1 MNSSLV
7 KTIINL
13 LPDNL
18 EIEVI
23 KEGVLIT
30 GVNGIEGL
38 HKEVTPTPE
47 TSSVSTSVVPTT
59 EEFCKT
65 TKEPEKV
72 AFIVPTSIRKLLI
85 DLPEHIVNILC
96 KEYITE
102 VSKYWSS
109 TRKNNIDIIRKMT
122 NKNRPSLNSKMLL
135 AAKYYAIANTE
146 VDSMENKLIIL
157 NIPILKTLC
166 KS

>member
-30 GVNGIEGL
+30 GINGIEGL
-38 HKEVTPTPE
+38 HKEVTPTPA
-47 TSSVSTSVVPTT
+47 TPSVPTPVVPTT
-59 EEFCKT
+59 TEFCKT
-65 TKEPEKV
+65 TKEPEKL
-72 AFIVPTSIRKLLI
+72 AFVIPTSIRKLLV

-102 VSKYWSS
+102 VGKCWSP

-122 NKNRPSLNSKMLL
+122 NRNRPRLNSKMLS
-135 AAKYYAIANTE
+135 AAKYYSVPNTD
-146 VDSMENKLIIL
+146 VDSMENKLIELNTPIL
-157 NIPILKTLC
+157 NTLC

>member
-30 GVNGIEGL
+30 GINGIEGL
-38 HKEVTPTPE
+38 HKEVTPIPE
-47 TSSVSTSVVPTT
+47 TSGVVPTT
-59 EEFCKT
+59 TEFCKT

-72 AFIVPTSIRKLLI
+72 TFIVPTSIRKLLI
-85 DLPEHIVNILC
+85 NLPEHVVNILC

-109 TRKNNIDIIRKMT
+109 TKKNNIDIIRKMT
-122 NKNRPSLNSKMLL
+122 NRNRPSLNSKMLS
-135 AAKYYAIANTE
+135 AAKYYSIANTE
-146 VDSMENKLIIL
+146 VDSMENKLIVL
-157 NIPILKTLC
+157 NIPILTTLC

>member
-1 MNSSLV
+1 MNSNLV

-30 GVNGIEGL
+30 GINGIEGL
-38 HKEVTPTPE
+38 HKEITPIPE
-47 TSSVSTSVVPTT
+47 TSGVVPTT
-59 EEFCKT
+59 TEFCKT
-65 TKEPEKV
+65 TKESEKL
-72 AFIVPTSIRKLLI
+72 AFVIPTSIRKLLI

-102 VSKYWSS
+102 VSKSWNP

-122 NKNRPSLNSKMLL
+122 NRNRPRLNSKMLS
-135 AAKYYAIANTE
+135 AAKYYSVSNTD
-146 VDSMENKLIIL
+146 VDSMENKLIVL
-157 NIPILKTLC
+157 NIPILTALC